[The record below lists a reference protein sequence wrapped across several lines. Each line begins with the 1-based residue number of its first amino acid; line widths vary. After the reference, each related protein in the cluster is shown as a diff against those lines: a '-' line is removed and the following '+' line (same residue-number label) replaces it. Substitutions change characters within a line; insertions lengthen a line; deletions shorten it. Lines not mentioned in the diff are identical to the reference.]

1 MLGDD
6 RLFESVMAE
15 LGSRLACRPMRI
27 DVDDAVGEMAASV
40 LAAAPRRFA
49 LAGHSLGG
57 IVALEMARRAPERI
71 SHLAVL
77 NSSPRPPTDAQ
88 LAAWSAL
95 RDRVVNGE
103 FAAVVEEQA
112 TLNLGPAAS
121 DATLRRRW
129 IDMARRVGDDGF
141 LRQLRAQAGRHDQ
154 RPELAAI
161 EVPVLVVSGSDDAV
175 CPQEIQAELA
185 GAVPGAVHEVI
196 DGAGHMTRWIIPS
209 SSPASSTPCSPSI
222 AAGSGLRRR
231 RGASRG
237 RGGRSPGW
245 PEAASPPR
253 AGSAPPCPTAVR

>member
-1 MLGDD
+1 MTWEPDEELGESAPPALPTDDELRPTLVLLPGMLGDD

-57 IVALEMARRAPERI
+57 IVALEMARRAPERV

-95 RDRVVNGE
+95 HDRVIDGE

-121 DATLRRRW
+121 DSTARRRW

-161 EVPVLVVSGSDDAV
+161 EVPVLVVSGGDDAV

-196 DGAGHMTRWIIPS
+196 DGAGHMTPLDHPVQLARLIDTWL
-209 SSPASSTPCSPSI
+209 A
-222 AAGSGLRRR
+222 R
-231 RGASRG
+231 
-237 RGGRSPGW
+237 
-245 PEAASPPR
+245 
-253 AGSAPPCPTAVR
+253 